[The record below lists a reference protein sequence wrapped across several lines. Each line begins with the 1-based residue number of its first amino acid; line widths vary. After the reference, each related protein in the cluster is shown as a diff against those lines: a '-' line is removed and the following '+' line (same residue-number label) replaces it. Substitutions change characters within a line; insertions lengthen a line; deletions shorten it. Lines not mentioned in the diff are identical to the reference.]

1 MKRFLVD
8 RVLMRARV
16 CVLICISG
24 TTQKSEVLILSVHRL
39 ATTRNISKAPMFKS
53 FSHISPPSLQLMGI
67 ISAGLSHIFRQN
79 VQVSIQQT
87 NQSIDNAPVALRTIF
102 VVDAQLQ
109 FLSESDVR

>member
-1 MKRFLVD
+1 MERSLVD
-8 RVLMRARV
+8 RVFVRARV

-39 ATTRNISKAPMFKS
+39 ATTRNVSKAPMFKS

-79 VQVSIQQT
+79 LSIQQT

-109 FLSESDVR
+109 FLSERDVR